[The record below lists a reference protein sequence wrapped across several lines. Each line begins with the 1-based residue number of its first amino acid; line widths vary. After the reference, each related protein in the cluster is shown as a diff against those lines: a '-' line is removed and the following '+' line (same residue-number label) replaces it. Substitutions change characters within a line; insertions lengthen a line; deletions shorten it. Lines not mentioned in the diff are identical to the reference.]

1 MKFIN
6 RKNVIVCLMLN
17 CGCEIDFSDEV
28 PFFDEGMSE
37 VKEVMKSVGEES
49 VQYAKDNGDYK
60 DHTKVLRNSN
70 RHEVDESGLT
80 LKNEADYASFVE
92 SKGFEVLTGAA
103 LHAEKRLREEIA

>member
-1 MKFIN
+1 MS
-6 RKNVIVCLMLN
+6 VEL
-17 CGCEIDFSDEV
+17 DFSDV
-28 PFFDEGMSE
+28 DAFFDQGMSE

-49 VQYAKDNGDYK
+49 VQYARDNGDYK

-70 RHEVDESGLT
+70 KCEVDESGLT

-103 LHAEKRLREEIA
+103 LHADKRLREEIA

>member
-1 MKFIN
+1 MG
-6 RKNVIVCLMLN
+6 VELDLSD
-17 CGCEIDFSDEV
+17 IDA
-28 PFFDEGMSE
+28 FFDKGMSE
-37 VKEVMKSVGEES
+37 VKEVTKSVGEES

-70 RHEVDESGLT
+70 KYEVDESGLT

>member
-1 MKFIN
+1 MS
-6 RKNVIVCLMLN
+6 VEL
-17 CGCEIDFSDEV
+17 DFSDV
-28 PFFDEGMSE
+28 DAFFDQGMSE

-60 DHTKVLRNSN
+60 DHTMVLRNSN
-70 RHEVDESGLT
+70 KCEVDESGLT

-92 SKGFEVLTGAA
+92 AKDFEVLTGAA